1 MLYQKSFIKLN
12 TKQIIDIAKMNP
24 KTVLVG
30 KNPRLIDEQQTVP
43 DIWNQVKN
51 SLDENYSFGQFIL
64 TGSSTPA
71 DKTQIYHCVLGGEI
85 RHYRDNA
92 GLECDAVIHLPN
104 GKWAAIE
111 IKLGGEDLINEGAK
125 SLKLLNNKI
134 TEKSDEKAPS
144 FMIILT
150 AFGPMY
156 RRNDGIYVIPINCLK
171 P

>member
-1 MLYQKSFIKLN
+1 M
-12 TKQIIDIAKMNP
+12 
-24 KTVLVG
+24 
-30 KNPRLIDEQQTVP
+30 
-43 DIWNQVKN
+43 
-51 SLDENYSFGQFIL
+51 
-64 TGSSTPA
+64 
-71 DKTQIYHCVLGGEI
+71 GGEI